1 MRIIVYLAPILLV
14 LPLIPGFI
22 AKVHAQDNATVAT
35 VNGET
40 IEQSTVDAVSRQL
53 QARQQQVDE
62 AAIVEELINM
72 KLLSQLAAESGID
85 KRDDVK
91 SAIELQRLQLLAN
104 AYMREMSES
113 IEVSDEV
120 LQAEYDRQVAGLS
133 QSEFLVSQILFEAED
148 GAVDAIKSL
157 DDGGEFEKLA
167 MELSIDPSGRD
178 GGSIGWVQA
187 EVLPPQL
194 ADAIATIA
202 PGTHGPSPVKT
213 DFGWHVL
220 RVEETRGTPVPPFE
234 SVKPQVRNAL
244 ITQRLQEQITE
255 LRESAEIKL
264 SE

>member
-1 MRIIVYLAPILLV
+1 MRIIVYLAPLLLV

-35 VNGET
+35 VNGEA

-85 KRDDVK
+85 KQDDVK

-133 QSEFLVSQILFEAED
+133 QSEYLVSQIVVVMVEASA
-148 GAVDAIKSL
+148 G
-157 DDGGEFEKLA
+157 FKLKFYHRSWQTP
-167 MELSIDPSGRD
+167 LQP
-178 GGSIGWVQA
+178 
-187 EVLPPQL
+187 LPPVPTDRL
-194 ADAIATIA
+194 RLKPISV
-202 PGTHGPSPVKT
+202 GTYFGLRKHVAHLSPPLTVSNHKYEM
-213 DFGWHVL
+213 H
-220 RVEETRGTPVPPFE
+220 
-234 SVKPQVRNAL
+234 
-244 ITQRLQEQITE
+244 
-255 LRESAEIKL
+255 
-264 SE
+264 